1 MQISPL
7 KKPATLGTHRTNG
20 TLFSRRPQNAL
31 LRTATNPF
39 WIAFHKNKS
48 GTKSFFESL
57 ATKNN
62 KTRYKR
68 PLRWRC
74 RLATSNSE
82 VSWHSGNNHSPA
94 NEREQKHKAQ
104 NSTSMQMTR
113 KLSLKLMLRVPRVAG
128 LFKKPATL
136 GTRSIN
142 CGLFSR
148 RAHNALKRT
157 ATNLLF
163 ATEKTRKQRRISF

>member
-1 MQISPL
+1 MQFSPL

-20 TLFSRRPQNAL
+20 TLFSRRSQNAL

-39 WIAFHKNKS
+39 WFAFHKNKS
-48 GTKSFFESL
+48 GTKSVFDSL
-57 ATKNN
+57 AAK
-62 KTRYKR
+62 KEMKQLYKR

-82 VSWHSGNNHSPA
+82 VSWHSGSDHSPA

-113 KLSLKLMLRVPRVAG
+113 KLSLKLMIRVPRAAG
-128 LFKKPATL
+128 LFKNPATL

-148 RAHNALKRT
+148 RAHNALQRM

-163 ATEKTRKQRRISF
+163 ASGKTAT

>member
-1 MQISPL
+1 MKSRPLQFSPL
-7 KKPATLGTHRTNG
+7 KKPSTLGTHRTNG
-20 TLFSRRPQNAL
+20 TLFSRRSQNAL

-48 GTKSFFESL
+48 GTRSVFDRL
-57 ATKNN
+57 ATKTM
-62 KTRYKR
+62 KKLYKR

-82 VSWHSGNNHSPA
+82 VSWHSGSDHSPA

-128 LFKKPATL
+128 LNKKPATL

-148 RAHNALKRT
+148 RAHNALQRT

-163 ATEKTRKQRRISF
+163 ASGKTAT